1 MTDKKLRAL
10 IIGGDK
16 RNLTDNLLEWV
27 DVIHVEQYDK
37 KVPANAETDVVVV
50 ITRWVSHGM
59 YDQGKKFAKTRGIP
73 CLQAHTGNYIVGEL
87 VKSGLLPKEA
97 EENRKKKKSEPEPEP
112 VQEVPKEQPVPE
124 SVPTMQESIG
134 LDPDQIWE
142 LYGTKAILVIKNGL
156 KPGEK
161 IHEEDILELF
171 AMPDIG
177 VGLPKETS
185 IHLLPTLVAYGVLIQ
200 AGDKVWQSPKLDVDY
215 NYKTGEVAD
224 SETPEPEQPEVIVPV
239 LAKEVKARQKKDD
252 KKRAESQLQWVE
264 LLGGLHPGPYSSQVN
279 IWREALEYTEF
290 SKPSGEPL
298 GEEYYWKII
307 PLAIEY
313 GVVERQKDGSY
324 VVVPDDKVA
333 LTRRDGKGRKAV
345 QRTGKAKVD
354 PEPVPVVPDAP
365 KVEQKAVPKP
375 ITIHVPKVEE
385 KKEKPKT
392 GDPIK
397 IVKKHY
403 GGSIPVLDRFTA
415 VTKTLKRMIPQR
427 YWNEM
432 ASRQVAK
439 LIGVRDYNQCEELEV
454 AFDAAEWD
462 KLALDMLSTLPVITI
477 LPFIKDLPQDYDLT
491 CIDCAKKFMF
501 TVSEQEFIKK
511 MVDKGEFQT
520 YEIPKRCQDCR
531 KKLRAN
537 RL

>member
-16 RNLTDNLLEWV
+16 RNLTDNLLEWA
-27 DVIHVEQYDK
+27 DVIHVEQYQK
-37 KVPANAETDVVVV
+37 KVPSSAEADVVVV

-59 YDQGKKFAKTRGIP
+59 YDQGKKFAKLRGIP

-97 EENRKKKKSEPEPEP
+97 EEDRKKKKQEPES
-112 VQEVPKEQPVPE
+112 VQEIAPPPVAPVPE
-124 SVPTMQESIG
+124 PAKEETTG
-134 LDPDQIWE
+134 LDPDQLWE
-142 LYGTKAILVIKNGL
+142 LYGTKAIMVIKNGL

-171 AMPDIG
+171 SLADIG

-185 IHLLPTLVAYGVLIQ
+185 IYLIPTLVAYGVLIQ

-215 NYKTGEVAD
+215 NYKTGEVAE
-224 SETPEPEQPEVIVPV
+224 SETPQPEQPEEIVPV
-239 LAKEVKARQKKDD
+239 LVKEIKARTKKDD
-252 KKRAESQLQWVE
+252 KKRAESQLVWVE

-279 IWREALEYTEF
+279 IWREALEYVEF
-290 SKPSGEPL
+290 SSKDTGAPL
-298 GEEYYWKII
+298 AEEYYWKII

-313 GVVERQKDGSY
+313 GIVERQKDGSY
-324 VVVPDDKVA
+324 VVVPDDKVT
-333 LTRRDGKGRKAV
+333 LTRRDGKGRKAT
-345 QRTGKAKVD
+345 QRAVRPKVD

-365 KVEQKAVPKP
+365 KAVPVPLPKP
-375 ITIHVPKVEE
+375 KPLAEE
-385 KKEKPKT
+385 KKERPKT
-392 GDPIK
+392 GDPTK
-397 IVKKHY
+397 IVRKHY
-403 GGSIPVLDRFTA
+403 GGLIPTLDRFTA

-427 YWNEM
+427 YWSEM

-454 AFDAAEWD
+454 AFEAAEWD
-462 KLALDMLSTLPVITI
+462 RLALDMLATLPIITI

-491 CIDCAKKFMF
+491 CVDCMKKFMF
-501 TVSEQEFIKK
+501 TVSEQDFIKR
-511 MVDKGEFQT
+511 MVDKGEFT
-520 YEIPKRCQDCR
+520 SYEIPKRCQECR
-531 KKLRAN
+531 KKLRAT